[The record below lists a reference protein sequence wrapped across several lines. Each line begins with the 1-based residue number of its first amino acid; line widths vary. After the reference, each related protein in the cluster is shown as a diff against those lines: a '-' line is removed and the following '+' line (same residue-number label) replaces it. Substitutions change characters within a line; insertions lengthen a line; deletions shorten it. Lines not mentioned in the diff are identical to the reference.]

1 MKEIIITISFLLSLS
16 SSYSQIER
24 FTHLEGGILTYGAA
38 TMELGL
44 SFRGVH
50 VWKYTGEFSA
60 GLGVGY
66 EKYSFNENEGG
77 PFKALPLFAQ
87 AKYILRPDKSKSLY
101 GAFDL
106 GYGINLNKSEEST
119 NSKISYKGGLLASPQ
134 IGLLWY
140 TSKEKRS
147 HITFSFGYK
156 YQGFTENRYI
166 NYTGWMFERNDFSTI
181 KNDEIL
187 DGFDNYTKSKYH
199 LHRLSIMLGIGF

>member
-1 MKEIIITISFLLSLS
+1 MKEIIITISFLLSIS
-16 SSYSQIER
+16 TSYCQIDR
-24 FTHLEGGILTYGAA
+24 FTHIEGGILTYGPA
-38 TMELGL
+38 TTELGL
-44 SFRGVH
+44 SFRGGH
-50 VWKYTGEFSA
+50 AWKYTDKFSA

-66 EKYSFNENEGG
+66 EKYSFNENEVG
-77 PFKALPLFAQ
+77 PLKALPLFAQ

-119 NSKISYKGGLLASPQ
+119 NSKISYNGGLLASPQ

-140 TSKEKRS
+140 TSNDKSS

-156 YQGFTENRYI
+156 YQGFTEYSYMNHF
-166 NYTGWMFERNDFSTI
+166 GWMSERNNFSII

-187 DGFDNYTKSKYH
+187 GGFDNYTKSKYH